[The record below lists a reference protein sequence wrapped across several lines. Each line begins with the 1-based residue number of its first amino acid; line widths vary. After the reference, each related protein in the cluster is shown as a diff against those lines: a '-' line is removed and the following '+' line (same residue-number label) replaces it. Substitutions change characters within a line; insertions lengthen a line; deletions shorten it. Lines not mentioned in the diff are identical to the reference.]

1 MMTIDCI
8 DTTNTLTDEHETLI
22 RDILS
27 FGAKE
32 EGLTE
37 TYEVSVTFVDDA
49 EIQEINATYRDKDAP
64 TDVISFALE
73 EEGEG
78 EVAFERPEGMP
89 VMLGDIIVSIDTLQR
104 QAEEY
109 NHSFERELGF
119 LIVHGFLHLLGYDH
133 MTKEE
138 EKEMFGRQYAILEA
152 FGLKRE

>member
-1 MMTIDCI
+1 MITIDCV

-22 RDILS
+22 RDLLS

-37 TYEVSVTFVDDA
+37 TYEVSVTFVHDE
-49 EIQEINATYRDKDAP
+49 EIQEMNATYRDKDAP

-78 EVAFERPEGMP
+78 EIAFERPEGMP
-89 VMLGDIIVSIDTLQR
+89 IMLGDIIVSVDTLQR

-138 EKEMFGRQYAILEA
+138 EKEMFSRQYAILEA

>member
-1 MMTIDCI
+1 MMTIDCV

-32 EGLTE
+32 EGLMD
-37 TYEVSVTFVDDA
+37 TYEVSVTFVHDE

-78 EVAFERPEGMP
+78 EIAFERPEGMP
-89 VMLGDIIVSIDTLQR
+89 IMLGDIIVSVDTLQR

-119 LIVHGFLHLLGYDH
+119 LIIHGFLHLLGYDH

-138 EKEMFGRQYAILEA
+138 EKEMFGRQNEILEA